1 MKTPRGEMT
10 SIDKV
15 LKHWLKLNKA
25 SARVDDEA
33 IFQRWKDIVGEEIAA
48 CTRVVEV
55 GGGELVVEV
64 SSAPL
69 LNELSTYYRQ
79 EILESIRKIE
89 EFRGIHKLRFH
100 TGSF

>member
-1 MKTPRGEMT
+1 MARGELT

-15 LKHWLKLNKA
+15 LKHWLKQNKV
-25 SARVDDEA
+25 SARVDEKS
-33 IFQRWKDIVGEEIAA
+33 IFQRWKEIVGDEIAA

-55 GGGELVVEV
+55 SGGELVIEV

-79 EILESIRKIE
+79 EILESIRKFE
-89 EFRGIHKLRFH
+89 EFTGIHKLRFH
-100 TGSF
+100 AGSF

>member
-1 MKTPRGEMT
+1 MPRGEMT

-15 LKHWLKLNKA
+15 LKRWLKENKV
-25 SARVDDEA
+25 SARVDEDS
-33 IFQRWKDIVGEEIAA
+33 IFQRWKEIVGDEIASR
-48 CTRVVEV
+48 TRVIEV
-55 GGGELVVEV
+55 GGGELVIEV

-89 EFRGIHKLRFH
+89 EFRGIHKLRFRA
-100 TGSF
+100 GSF